1 MHRREEVTD
10 HAGAV
15 QVREVRE
22 NLSDAEDVLRGP
34 HAEGQ
39 LTLTT
44 DARLAGSQRVDEDLR
59 LTQAQPASAR
69 TDA

>member
-22 NLSDAEDVLRGP
+22 DLSDPEDVR
-34 HAEGQ
+34 
-39 LTLTT
+39 
-44 DARLAGSQRVDEDLR
+44 
-59 LTQAQPASAR
+59 
-69 TDA
+69 